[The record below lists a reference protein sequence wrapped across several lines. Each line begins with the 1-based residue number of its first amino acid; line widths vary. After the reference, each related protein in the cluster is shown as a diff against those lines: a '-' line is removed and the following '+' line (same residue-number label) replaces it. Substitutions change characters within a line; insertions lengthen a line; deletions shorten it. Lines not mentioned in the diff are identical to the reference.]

1 MQNGKITS
9 VEINNSHKLNAD
21 NVICNADPPNV
32 YDQLINKQLQL
43 TLIVCIALHI
53 Y

>member
-32 YDQLINKQLQL
+32 YDQLINNKKNF
-43 TLIVCIALHI
+43 
-53 Y
+53 